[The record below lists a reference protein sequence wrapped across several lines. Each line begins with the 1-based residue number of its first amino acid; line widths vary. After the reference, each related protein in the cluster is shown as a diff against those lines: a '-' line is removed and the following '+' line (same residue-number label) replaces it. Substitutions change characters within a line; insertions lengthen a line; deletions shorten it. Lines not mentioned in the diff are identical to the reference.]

1 LIDVESSSQR
11 AVNKLKVSSKES
23 MTKDQEINNLLTTME
38 ETIIGDDL
46 KDFFD
51 QVLLNQVTG
60 EEDEKEITNMKDESS
75 PSNQG
80 QLVEILENVEQVI
93 LLVFDKPIK
102 SRAMVVVKSL
112 LIGLERILKIDL
124 LNISKDFLVVFG

>member
-23 MTKDQEINNLLTTME
+23 MTKDQEINNFLTTME

>member
-1 LIDVESSSQR
+1 
-11 AVNKLKVSSKES
+11 

>member
-1 LIDVESSSQR
+1 
-11 AVNKLKVSSKES
+11 
-23 MTKDQEINNLLTTME
+23 MTKDQEINNFLTTME